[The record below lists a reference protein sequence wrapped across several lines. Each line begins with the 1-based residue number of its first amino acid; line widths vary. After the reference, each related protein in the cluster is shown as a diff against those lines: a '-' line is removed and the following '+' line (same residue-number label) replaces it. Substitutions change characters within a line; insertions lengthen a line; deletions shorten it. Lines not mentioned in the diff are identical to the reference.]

1 MMWDLDL
8 PAAARAILIYAHL
21 LAFAAAVAAIAFG
34 DFAIFAG
41 QRVNTALLKQSAR
54 IVSLALAALW
64 MTGLGIIWLD
74 TRFALDAIAGKPKLL
89 AKLAVVSLLSLN
101 GVLLHRLALPRIT
114 RSRSGAARAAALP
127 VVLGGVSAAS
137 WGYAAFLGVAG
148 PFAPLGFSGLM
159 GIYFA
164 TLTVA
169 VGVAWV
175 FVRPCLARHAPLRGR
190 RAGVRRV
197 QGFLFRDRFVRWQ
210 PDPA

>member
-8 PAAARAILIYAHL
+8 PSAARAVLIYAHL

-41 QRVNTALLKQSAR
+41 QRVNTALLRQSAR

-64 MTGLGIIWLD
+64 VTGLGVIWLD
-74 TRFALDAIAGKPKLL
+74 TQFVLDAIAGKPKLL

-101 GVLLHRLALPRIT
+101 GLLLHRLAFPRIT
-114 RSRSGAARAAALP
+114 QPRSGVARAAALP
-127 VVLGGVSAAS
+127 IVLGSVSAAS
-137 WGYAAFLGVAG
+137 WGYAAFLGVAR

-164 TLTVA
+164 TLVIA

-175 FVRPCLARHAPLRGR
+175 FVRPRL
-190 RAGVRRV
+190 VRQV
-197 QGFLFRDRFVRWQ
+197 PPSGMCRFES
-210 PDPA
+210 PEPA